1 MTAKNQQSDDAKNE
15 YANQLQKTN
24 KLQQTYYDTALPDV
38 FNRLQ
43 ELDEKRTK
51 GMKEFI
57 KGTADAEAAVA
68 PIVARC
74 LEGIVKASESI
85 NEKEDSA
92 KVIER
97 WAFAGIVVNWK

>member
-1 MTAKNQQSDDAKNE
+1 MTMKCQHSDDAKNE

-24 KLQQTYYDTALPDV
+24 KLQQTHYDMALPDV

-43 ELDEKRTK
+43 EIDEKRTK
-51 GMKEFI
+51 GLKEFM
-57 KGTADAEAAVA
+57 KGTADSESAVA

-74 LEGIVKASESI
+74 LEGMVKASESI
-85 NEKEDSA
+85 NEKEDSF

-97 WAFAGIVVNWK
+97 WA